1 MKIAVKGKDCL
12 FGKCHGSSKERER
25 RISAVDLTLIGLEGW
40 VEAGL
45 VEMGE
50 GKRGE
55 VLGVSF
61 GVGEIVFTW
70 SPVCMLIV
78 SMCVRDLG

>member
-1 MKIAVKGKDCL
+1 MGAVK
-12 FGKCHGSSKERER
+12 RER
-25 RISAVDLTLIGLEGW
+25 RISAVDLALIGLEGC
-40 VEAGL
+40 VEAEL
-45 VEMGE
+45 VEME
-50 GKRGE
+50 KGKRGE

-78 SMCVRDLG
+78 SMWGRDLG

>member
-1 MKIAVKGKDCL
+1 MDRSWTCGD
-12 FGKCHGSSKERER
+12 E
-25 RISAVDLTLIGLEGW
+25 
-40 VEAGL
+40 
-45 VEMGE
+45 E

-55 VLGVSF
+55 ALGVSF
-61 GVGEIVFTW
+61 RVGEIVFTW

>member
-1 MKIAVKGKDCL
+1 MGAVK
-12 FGKCHGSSKERER
+12 RER
-25 RISAVDLTLIGLEGW
+25 RISAVDLALIGLEGW

-45 VEMGE
+45 VEVGE

-55 VLGVSF
+55 VLGLSF
-61 GVGEIVFTW
+61 RVGDIVFTW